1 MTFAIRLLLSL
12 LLSLLM
18 LSLLLLLFLSLLLL
32 LVVVVVVVIVNQ
44 KNYKLCPLRF
54 SARRLSDPERFLSAE
69 SLERVLSPP
78 SRLQMQKTLERLVEE
93 LPVEGHNGDLTSAR
107 ASSVL
112 EMAEKN
118 ERESSHDLQEARH
131 GQGTEDEVV
140 QHWTKPAPSHNALRR
155 SSISYSPIKEV
166 KDGVPMDSVSQGN
179 HSLRRVAKCHKH
191 VLLPETSSE
200 YCCS

>member
-1 MTFAIRLLLSL
+1 
-12 LLSLLM
+12 
-18 LSLLLLLFLSLLLL
+18 
-32 LVVVVVVVIVNQ
+32 
-44 KNYKLCPLRF
+44 
-54 SARRLSDPERFLSAE
+54 
-69 SLERVLSPP
+69 
-78 SRLQMQKTLERLVEE
+78 MQKTLERLVEE
-93 LPVEGHNGDLTSAR
+93 LPVQEDSGDITRAR

-118 ERESSHDLQEARH
+118 ERESSHDLQEARQ

-140 QHWTKPAPSHNALRR
+140 QHWTKPASSHNALRR

-166 KDGVPMDSVSQGN
+166 KDDVPMDSVSQGN
-179 HSLRRVAKCHKH
+179 HSLRRVAKCRKH